1 MSDEGL
7 HEGQEVIEQGD
18 LKLLESAI
26 RESGRSTIGEF
37 LSYIR
42 EKRGISYEDIDRMTR
57 IGPRWI
63 MAIEN
68 SEWSIYPS
76 LIYAKGH
83 IRGYAEM
90 LGIDGNVLIQHF
102 QSEIEK
108 AFPDESFHVHVHP
121 IQNFNQIFQP
131 SASKRERHG
140 KKSLAVFI
148 GILILLFIFGLSR
161 ILHRHIDRNTSLI
174 PPPVTNPG
182 ILTPENHP
190 GAKLFAPAAVSP
202 SSQSD
207 QSGSSGLGEPANSV
221 TGSPS
226 STPRES
232 ETSAKN
238 FDDQVN
244 VPQEPG
250 VVQKPSGS
258 SPAHQGKVKIA
269 VNAVTKKTTVP
280 VDFRL
285 KVVAVRDTWVGI
297 QVDGTKEIKIPLD
310 RGQWHIFHGKK
321 SFRITTDDGGSL
333 LLYLNTQKIGKAG
346 EDDQPVYGRLITLNP
361 E

>member
-1 MSDEGL
+1 MSDEEL
-7 HEGQEVIEQGD
+7 HEGQKVLEQGD
-18 LKLLESAI
+18 LKFLESEI
-26 RESGRSTIGEF
+26 QESGRLTIGEF

-42 EKRGISYEDIDRMTR
+42 EKKGISYEDIDRVTR

-90 LGIDGNVLIQHF
+90 LGIDGNNLIQHF

-108 AFPDESFHVHVHP
+108 AFPDESFHVHP

-140 KKSLAVFI
+140 KKGLAVFI

-161 ILHRHIDRNTSLI
+161 ILHRHPDRNTSLI

-190 GAKLFAPAAVSP
+190 GAKPFTPAAASP
-202 SSQSD
+202 SPQSE
-207 QSGSSGLGEPANSV
+207 QSGSSGMGEPANSV
-221 TGSPS
+221 NGSS
-226 STPRES
+226 FSTVK
-232 ETSAKN
+232 ETDQSAKN
-238 FDDQVN
+238 FDNQAN
-244 VPQEPG
+244 PPQEPSG
-250 VVQKPSGS
+250 VNNPPGTPPQ
-258 SPAHQGKVKIA
+258 HQEKAKTAMNGVT
-269 VNAVTKKTTVP
+269 TKKTVP
-280 VDFRL
+280 IDFRL
-285 KVVAVRDTWVGI
+285 KIVAVRDTWVGI
-297 QVDGTKEIKIPLD
+297 QVDGSKEIKIPLD
-310 RGQWHIFHGKK
+310 QGQWHIFHGKK

-333 LLYLNTQKIGKAG
+333 LLYLNTHKIGKAG

-361 E
+361 D

>member
-1 MSDEGL
+1 MSDEEL
-7 HEGQEVIEQGD
+7 HEGQEVIEQDD
-18 LKLLESAI
+18 LKLLENEI
-26 RESGRSTIGEF
+26 RKSGGSTIGEF

-42 EKRGISYEDIDRMTR
+42 EKKGISYEDIDRVTR

-90 LGIDGNVLIQHF
+90 LGIDGNNLIQHF

-108 AFPDESFHVHVHP
+108 AFPDESFHVHP

-140 KKSLAVFI
+140 KKGLAVFI

-161 ILHRHIDRNTSLI
+161 ILHRHLDRNTSLI

-190 GAKLFAPAAVSP
+190 GAKTFTPSAMPP
-202 SSQSD
+202 SSQSG
-207 QSGSSGLGEPANSV
+207 QSVSSNPGEPANSV
-221 TGSPS
+221 NGSS
-226 STPRES
+226 FSIGKES
-232 ETSAKN
+232 DQSAKDMGN
-238 FDDQVN
+238 QV
-244 VPQEPG
+244 
-250 VVQKPSGS
+250 S
-258 SPAHQGKVKIA
+258 SPLESGGAQKTPDSLAPSREKMKAAMSGVA
-269 VNAVTKKTTVP
+269 KKGSGP

-285 KVVAVRDTWVGI
+285 KIIAVRDTWVGI
-297 QVDGTKEIKIPLD
+297 QIDGTKEIKIPLD
-310 RGQWHIFHGKK
+310 QGQWHIFHGKK